1 MKNII
6 GKKALVRYLLSALL
20 LFFAQ
25 SDHAFAQ
32 QTAAYTDPDRY
43 YKMAMELFNK
53 EKYSAAADEF
63 NRYFNVAGQSDLNK
77 TNAEYFSALCS
88 VELFHPDAEKKL
100 AAFINDHPENVYAK
114 FAYFQMGRI
123 YYKQKKYK
131 GAIDW
136 FEKADI
142 AVLNNDEIAEYYF
155 KLGYSYY
162 MKGDMQK
169 ANANFHSI
177 LNTDSKYKTAALYYY
192 AHTAYANN
200 NYATALENF
209 EKLKE
214 SETFGPMVPYYIV
227 QIYFEQQKYDEL
239 LTYAAPL
246 LENPKLQNATD
257 IKRLVA
263 EAYYRKGDF
272 TNALKYLEDYRK
284 NFPQPSRGDYYQIA
298 FCDYKL
304 GNYENA
310 IADFQKVINIK
321 DSLAQNA
328 YYHLAD
334 CFIKNNNKENA
345 RSSFQFASK
354 MDYDKAIKEDALFNF
369 AKLSYELNYQPVA
382 VNAFRDYLKA
392 YPQSAK
398 TDQANELLA
407 QLYLTTKNYKDALAS
422 LETITNKSASAKA
435 AYQKVAYY
443 RGIEFYNDG
452 DKEKAIGLF
461 NKAITTNSDASI
473 QALAMYW
480 KAEAL
485 YDQRKY
491 DDAIKEY
498 RIFIFNPQSV
508 NLANYNNANYGM
520 GYSYFKKENYG
531 DAQTWFRKYIKDKDA
546 TDAAR
551 YNDALIRVGD
561 AFFMQKDYINA
572 QSFYSDAIANN
583 ANASDYCLFQKGM
596 MQGIQGNMTAKEATM
611 EQLIAKY
618 PKSSYAD
625 DATFESGAALIVL
638 NKEDDA
644 EKQFRKIISSYPQSN
659 YVKKAKLNIG
669 LIYYNDKKDD
679 KALELFKQ
687 VIKDY
692 PATPEATEALT
703 AVKNIYVN
711 SGKPDEYFAYAK
723 NVSFANISSGAQDSI
738 TYEAAEQR
746 YLKGET
752 ENAEKDFESYINR
765 FPNGAFIL
773 NASFYKAECD
783 YKTKDFDK
791 ALAAYE
797 KIIALP
803 KNVFSEKSL
812 LNAATINYNNK
823 AYDKSLEQFREL
835 EESADF
841 KDNIIASQVGQMRC
855 NFYLKK
861 YDAAITYSQKV
872 LSQDKATTEQ
882 TNEAH
887 LIAGKS
893 YLENSDLS
901 NAAGEFKSI
910 YKITNS
916 AIGAEAKY
924 NMALISY
931 LQNNFKDSKKKCFD
945 VVNQV
950 PAYDFWVAKS
960 FILLAD
966 NYVALKDT
974 FQAKHTLKS
983 IIENYKKDPNDPEDL
998 IMVAQKKYDAM
1009 IETENEI
1016 EKKEIED
1023 KGILPAVQDTSDE
1036 N

>member
-1 MKNII
+1 MD
-6 GKKALVRYLLSALL
+6 KKIFLKYFLSAI
-20 LFFAQ
+20 FFLMATVKY
-25 SDHAFAQ
+25 SYSQ
-32 QTAAYTDPDRY
+32 QTTTYTDPDRH
-43 YKMAMELFNK
+43 YKMGVELFNK
-53 EKYSAAADEF
+53 EKFSAAAEEF
-63 NRYFNVAGQSDLNK
+63 NNYFKGPGTSSLNK
-77 TNAEYFSALCS
+77 TNAEYFSAICA

-100 AAFINDHPENVYAK
+100 SAFINDHPENIYAK
-114 FAYFQMGRI
+114 YAYFQMGRI

-131 GAIDW
+131 DAIVW

-142 AVLNNDEIAEYYF
+142 STLKNEEIAEYYF

-162 MKGDMQK
+162 VKGDIKK
-169 ANANFHSI
+169 ANSSFHAI
-177 LNTDSKYKTAALYYY
+177 LNTESKYKTAALYYY

-200 NYATALENF
+200 NYETALENF
-209 EKLKE
+209 EKLKD
-214 SETFGPMVPYYIV
+214 SETFGPMVPYYII
-227 QIYFEQQKYDEL
+227 QIYYEQAKYDEL
-239 LTYAAPL
+239 IKYGKPL

-257 IKRLVA
+257 IKRLIA
-263 EAYYRKGDF
+263 ESYYRKGQYSD
-272 TNALKYLEDYRK
+272 ALKYFEDYRK
-284 NFPQPSRGDYYQIA
+284 NFPQPSREDYYQIA
-298 FCDYKL
+298 FCEYKL
-304 GNYENA
+304 GFYDNA
-310 IADFQKVINIK
+310 IAGFQKVINVK
-321 DSLAQNA
+321 DALAQNA

-354 MDYDKAIKEDALFNF
+354 MDFDKDIKEDALFNY
-369 AKLSYELNYQPVA
+369 AKLSYELNYQPLA

-392 YPQSAK
+392 YPQSSK
-398 TDQANELLA
+398 SDQANEMLA

-422 LETITNKSASAKA
+422 LETISNKSPGAKA

-461 NKAITTNSDASI
+461 NKAIVTNSDPSI

-485 YDQRKY
+485 YDQKKY

-498 RIFIFNPQSV
+498 RIFIFNPKSI
-508 NLANYNNANYGM
+508 NLPNYNNANYGM
-520 GYSYFKKENYG
+520 GYSYFKKENFAE
-531 DAQTWFRKYIKDKDA
+531 AQTWFRKYIKDKSE
-546 TDAAR
+546 TDASR
-551 YNDALIRVGD
+551 YNDALIRIGD
-561 AFFMQKDYINA
+561 AFFMQKDYTNA
-572 QSFYSDAIANN
+572 QSFYTDAIANN
-583 ANASDYCLFQKGM
+583 ASAADYSLFQKGM
-596 MQGIQGNMTAKEATM
+596 MQGIQGSMKGKEASM
-611 EQLIAKY
+611 AQLISKY

-625 DATFESGAALIVL
+625 DAVFERGAALIAL
-638 NKEDDA
+638 NQEDDA
-644 EKQFRKIISSYPQSN
+644 EQQFKKIISSYPQSN
-659 YVKKAKLNIG
+659 YVKKAKLNIA

-679 KALELFKQ
+679 KALDLFKQ

-711 SGKPDEYFAYAK
+711 SGKPDEYFEYAK

-752 ENAEKDFESYINR
+752 SSAAKDFENYLLR
-765 FPNGAFIL
+765 FPNGAFVL
-773 NASFYKAECD
+773 NATFYKAECD
-783 YKTKDFDK
+783 YKAKNFEQ

-797 KIIALP
+797 AILEKP

-823 AYDKSLEQFREL
+823 NYEKALTQFREL

-841 KDNIIASQVGQMRC
+841 KDNIIWSQAGQMRS

-872 LSQDKATTEQ
+872 LGQDKATTEQ
-882 TNEAH
+882 NNEAH

-893 YLENSDLS
+893 FLENSDLA
-901 NAAGEFKSI
+901 NAGNEFKAIS
-910 YKITNS
+910 KITNS
-916 AIGAEAKY
+916 VIGAEAKY
-924 NMALISY
+924 NIALISFM
-931 LQNNFKDSKKKCFD
+931 QNNFKDSKKKCFD
-945 VVNQV
+945 VINQV

-983 IIENYKKDPNDPEDL
+983 IIENYKKNANDPEDL
-998 IMVAQKKYDAM
+998 IMLAQQKYDAM
-1009 IETENEI
+1009 IETESEMDRR
-1016 EKKEIED
+1016 EMQD
-1023 KGILPAVQDTSDE
+1023 KALLIPADKDSLDE

>member
-1 MKNII
+1 MN
-6 GKKALVRYLLSALL
+6 KKTCLKYFLSAIIYFLL
-20 LFFAQ
+20 AGEF
-25 SDHAFAQ
+25 SYSQ
-32 QTAAYTDPDRY
+32 QTAAYTDPDWH
-43 YKMAMELFNK
+43 YKMGVELFNK
-53 EKYSAAADEF
+53 EKYSAADEEF
-63 NRYFNVAGQSDLNK
+63 KDYYKEPRQSSLNR
-77 TNAEYFSALCS
+77 TNAEYFSAICA

-100 AAFINDHPENVYAK
+100 SAFIDQHPENIYAK
-114 FAYFQMGRI
+114 YAYFQMGRI

-131 GAIDW
+131 NAIEW

-142 AVLNNDEIAEYYF
+142 STLKNDEIAEYYF

-162 MKGDMQK
+162 IKGDMTK
-169 ANANFHSI
+169 ANSSFHSI
-177 LNTDSKYKTAALYYY
+177 LNTESKYKTAALYYY

-209 EKLKE
+209 EKLKD
-214 SETFGPMVPYYIV
+214 SETFGAMVPYYIV
-227 QIYFEQQKYDEL
+227 QIYYEQGKYDEL
-239 LTYAAPL
+239 IKYAVPL

-257 IKRLVA
+257 IKRLIA
-263 EAYYRKGDF
+263 ESYYRKGEY
-272 TNALKYLEDYRK
+272 TAALKYFEDYRK
-284 NFPQPSRGDYYQIA
+284 NFPQPSREDYYQIA
-298 FCDYKL
+298 FCEYKL
-304 GNYENA
+304 GLYDNA
-310 IADFQKVINIK
+310 IAGFQKVINVK
-321 DSLAQNA
+321 DALAQNA
-328 YYHLAD
+328 YYHLAH

-354 MDYDKAIKEDALFNF
+354 MDFDKDIKEDALFNY

-392 YPQSAK
+392 YPKSAK
-398 TDQANELLA
+398 TDQANEMLA

-422 LETITNKSASAKA
+422 LETITNKSASAKT

-461 NKAITTNSDASI
+461 NKAIVTNSDPGI

-485 YDQRKY
+485 YDQKKY

-498 RIFIFNPQSV
+498 RIFIFNPKSI
-508 NLANYNNANYGM
+508 NLPNYNTANYGM
-520 GYSYFKKENYG
+520 GYSYFKKENFA
-531 DAQTWFRKYIKDKDA
+531 DAQTWFRKYIKDKPE
-546 TDAAR
+546 TDQPR
-551 YNDALIRVGD
+551 YNDALVRIGD
-561 AFFMQKDYINA
+561 AFFMQKDYTNA

-583 ANASDYCLFQKGM
+583 ASGADYCLFQKGM
-596 MQGIQGNMTAKEATM
+596 MQGILGNMNAKESTM
-611 EQLIAKY
+611 AQLVSKY

-625 DATFESGAALIVL
+625 DAVFERGVALIVT
-638 NKEDDA
+638 NQDDA
-644 EKQFRKIISSYPQSN
+644 AEQQFRKIISSYPQSN
-659 YVKKAKLNIG
+659 YVKKARLNIA
-669 LIYYNDKKDD
+669 LIYFNDKKDD
-679 KALELFKQ
+679 KAMELFKQ

-711 SGKPDEYFAYAK
+711 SGKPDDYFDYAK

-752 ENAEKDFESYINR
+752 ENAAKDFDNYLSR
-765 FPNGAFIL
+765 FPNGAFVL
-773 NASFYKAECD
+773 NATFYKAECE
-783 YKTKDFDK
+783 YKSKNFDK
-791 ALAAYE
+791 ALTAYE
-797 KIIALP
+797 VILDKP
-803 KNVFSEKSL
+803 KNVFSEKAL
-812 LNAATINYNNK
+812 LNAATINYRNK
-823 AYDKSLEQFREL
+823 NYEKALEQYREL

-841 KDNIIASQVGQMRC
+841 KDNIISSQAGQMRC

-872 LSQDKATTEQ
+872 LSQDKASTEQ
-882 TNEAH
+882 GNEAH

-893 YLENSDLS
+893 FLENADLA
-901 NAAGEFKSI
+901 NAGNEFKAIS
-910 YKITNS
+910 KITNS
-916 AIGAEAKY
+916 VIGAEAKY
-924 NMALISY
+924 NMALISFM
-931 LQNNFKDSKKKCFD
+931 QNNFKDSKKKCFD
-945 VVNQV
+945 VINQV
-950 PAYDFWVAKS
+950 PAYDFWVAKG

-983 IIENYKKDPNDPEDL
+983 IIENYKQNPNDPEDL
-998 IMVAQKKYDAM
+998 IMMAQKKYDAM
-1009 IETENEI
+1009 IETESEI
-1016 EKKEIED
+1016 DRREMQDKALLVPDEKD
-1023 KGILPAVQDTSDE
+1023 SLDE